1 MPRRAPVLVSSIP
14 DLLDAV
20 AARSPDALAVVFGEN
35 RLTYGELADHTDRIA
50 RGLLAMGVG
59 PGDRVALLLTNSLD
73 MYTHVFAA
81 VKVGAV
87 AVPVNSRFKST
98 ELRHV
103 IRHCGAKVLV
113 TTTTDPAAPDLVG
126 LLEEAFP
133 GLGPTGADAHLPEL
147 ERIVLLGDSTRLPQA
162 ASAADLGR
170 LADGVDPDAL
180 DRAAAAVAV
189 RSPAFLVYTSGTT
202 AAPKGAVLSHEA
214 LVRSARCL
222 VDERLF
228 MTPTDRLWT
237 AIPLFHGGGLTF
249 AVTCMAAGAA
259 LVHAGQFDAA
269 ATPAYLER
277 ERVTVAFAGFETIWL
292 PVLDRPDFATRDL
305 SGLRA
310 VVIVGVPERL
320 RQMAARVPQ
329 ATQIST
335 VAMTESTAYL
345 CLGRLDDPYEARMTT
360 GGQPVVGMQC
370 RVTDPDSGADL
381 PPGTPGEL
389 VFRGPNMFDGYF
401 RDPELTAAVIDA
413 DGWFHSGDLVVAD
426 DDGRLTF
433 LSRLKDM
440 LKVGGENVSAAE
452 VEGHLIGHPA
462 VQFVQVVGAPDAY
475 YGEVP
480 AAFVELRPGAT
491 ATEAELVEFC
501 LGRIATYRVPRYVRF
516 VQEWPMSGTKVQ
528 KFRLRQRI
536 TDELAARGITEAPR
550 LSTRPG

>member
-35 RLTYGELADHTDRIA
+35 RLTYGQLADHTDRIA
-50 RGLLAMGVG
+50 RGLMALGVG

-81 VKVGAV
+81 LKVGAV

-133 GLGPTGADAHLPEL
+133 GLGLTGTDAHLPEL
-147 ERIVLLGDSTRLPQA
+147 QRIVLLGDNSRLPHA
-162 ASAADLGR
+162 VSAADLGR
-170 LADGVDPDAL
+170 LADGIDPQAL

-269 ATPAYLER
+269 ATRGISSANGSRSRSPVSRRSGSRCWTARLRGAGPVRPAR
-277 ERVTVAFAGFETIWL
+277 RR
-292 PVLDRPDFATRDL
+292 DRRG
-305 SGLRA
+305 S
-310 VVIVGVPERL
+310 ERL

-329 ATQIST
+329 AVQIST

-370 RVTDPDSGADL
+370 RVTDPDSGATC
-381 PPGTPGEL
+381 PPARP
-389 VFRGPNMFDGYF
+389 
-401 RDPELTAAVIDA
+401 ASSSSA
-413 DGWFHSGDLVVAD
+413 DRTCS
-426 DDGRLTF
+426 
-433 LSRLKDM
+433 
-440 LKVGGENVSAAE
+440 
-452 VEGHLIGHPA
+452 
-462 VQFVQVVGAPDAY
+462 
-475 YGEVP
+475 
-480 AAFVELRPGAT
+480 T
-491 ATEAELVEFC
+491 ATS
-501 LGRIATYRVPRYVRF
+501 ATP
-516 VQEWPMSGTKVQ
+516 S
-528 KFRLRQRI
+528 
-536 TDELAARGITEAPR
+536 
-550 LSTRPG
+550 